1 MARGGRDM
9 TAMPWRH
16 ALLALAVVAVWGTN
30 FAVIKSALSHLPP
43 FTFATLRFVFAFLP
57 AAFFLKRPQVPWRNL
72 AAYGILIGV
81 GQFGVLYFA
90 IDGRVSPGLAS
101 LVVQSQVF
109 FTIGLA
115 IWLKGERLNLRQ
127 GIALVLAAA
136 GLAVI
141 LSNVDATTT
150 SVGLGLVL
158 VAALSWALG
167 NMVQRATPEAPSL
180 AFVVWAS
187 LFSIPPLLVLALVFE
202 GAPAMVSAVATMTP
216 VVWAE
221 LLYQSV
227 GNTLFGYAAWGWL
240 LARHPAAVVSPW
252 ALLVPVFGLTA
263 SALALGEPLPPW
275 KLAAAAL
282 VIGGLALNTLPAFRL
297 RRDRTGA
304 VG

>member
-1 MARGGRDM
+1 M
-9 TAMPWRH
+9 TALPWRH

-30 FAVIKSALSHLPP
+30 FAVIKSALAHLPP
-43 FTFATLRFVFAFLP
+43 FTFASLRFLFAFLP
-57 AAFFLKRPQVPWRNL
+57 AAFFLTRPNVPWRNL
-72 AAYGILIGV
+72 AAYGVLIGV

-90 IDGRVSPGLAS
+90 MDGQISPGLAS

-115 IWLKGERLNLRQ
+115 IWFRGERLNLRQ
-127 GIALVLAAA
+127 GLALVLAAA
-136 GLAVI
+136 GLALI
-141 LSNVDATTT
+141 LVNVDAVTTPT
-150 SVGLGLVL
+150 GLALVL
-158 VAALSWALG
+158 FAALSWALG

-187 LFSIPPLLVLALVFE
+187 LFSVPPLLVLALIFE
-202 GAPAMVSAVATMTP
+202 GAPVMIAAVTTMTP

-221 LLYQSV
+221 LLYQSF
-227 GNTLFGYAAWGWL
+227 GNTLFGYAVWGWL

-263 SALALGEPLPPW
+263 SALALGEPLPAW

-282 VIGGLALNTLPAFRL
+282 VIGGLALNTLPTRAL
-297 RRDRTGA
+297 RRDRPDA
-304 VG
+304 VS

>member
-1 MARGGRDM
+1 M
-9 TAMPWRH
+9 TALPWRH
-16 ALLALAVVAVWGTN
+16 ALLAFAVVAVWGTN
-30 FAVIKSALSHLPP
+30 FAVIKAALTHLPP
-43 FTFATLRFVFAFLP
+43 FTFAALRFLLAFLP
-57 AAFFLKRPQVPWRNL
+57 AAFFLKRPNVPWRNL
-72 AAYGILIGV
+72 AAYGVLIGV

-90 IDGRVSPGLAS
+90 MDGQISPGLAS

-115 IWLKGERLNLRQ
+115 IWFRGERLNLRQ
-127 GIALVLAAA
+127 GLALVLAAA
-136 GLAVI
+136 GLALI
-141 LSNVDATTT
+141 LVNVDAVTTPT
-150 SVGLGLVL
+150 GLALVL
-158 VAALSWALG
+158 FAALSWALG

-187 LFSIPPLLVLALVFE
+187 LFSVPPLLLLALIFE
-202 GAPAMVSAVATMTP
+202 GAPVMIAAVTTMTP
-216 VVWAE
+216 AVWAE
-221 LLYQSV
+221 LLYQSF
-227 GNTLFGYAAWGWL
+227 GNTLFGYAVWGWL

-282 VIGGLALNTLPAFRL
+282 VIGGLALNTLPGLRL
-297 RRDRTGA
+297 QRDRPDA

>member
-1 MARGGRDM
+1 M
-9 TAMPWRH
+9 TSLSWRH

-30 FAVIKSALSHLPP
+30 FAVIKSALAHLPP
-43 FTFATLRFVFAFLP
+43 FTFAALRFLFAFLP
-57 AAFFLKRPQVPWRNL
+57 AAFFLKRPNVPWRNL
-72 AAYGILIGV
+72 AAYGVLIGV

-90 IDGRVSPGLAS
+90 INGQISPGLAS

-115 IWLKGERLNLRQ
+115 IWLKGERLSPRQ
-127 GIALVLAAA
+127 GLALVLAAA
-136 GLAVI
+136 GLGVI
-141 LSNVDATTT
+141 LLHVDAVTT
-150 SVGLGLVL
+150 SLGLALVL
-158 VAALSWALG
+158 IAALSWALG

-187 LFSIPPLLVLALVFE
+187 LFSIPPLLVLALMFE

-216 VVWAE
+216 VVWVE
-221 LLYQSV
+221 LLYQSF
-227 GNTLFGYAAWGWL
+227 GNTLFGYAVWGWL

-282 VIGGLALNTLPAFRL
+282 VIGGLALNTLPGLRL
-297 RRDRTGA
+297 QRDRTGA

>member
-1 MARGGRDM
+1 M
-9 TAMPWRH
+9 TALPWRH

-43 FTFATLRFVFAFLP
+43 FTFATLRFLFAFLP

-72 AAYGILIGV
+72 AAYGVLIGV

-90 IDGRVSPGLAS
+90 MDGRISPGLAS

-115 IWLKGERLNLRQ
+115 IWLKGERLSLRQ

-141 LSNVDATTT
+141 LSNVDAVTT

-187 LFSIPPLLVLALVFE
+187 LFSVPPLLVLALVFE

-221 LLYQSV
+221 LLYQSF

-282 VIGGLALNTLPAFRL
+282 VIVGLALNTLPAFRL

>member
-1 MARGGRDM
+1 MNGLS
-9 TAMPWRH
+9 WRH

-30 FAVIKSALSHLPP
+30 FAVIKSALAHFPP
-43 FTFATLRFVFAFLP
+43 FTFAVLRFAFAFLP
-57 AAFFLKRPQVPWRNL
+57 AALFLKRPKVPWRNL
-72 AAYGILIGV
+72 AAYGVLIGV

-90 IDGRVSPGLAS
+90 MNGEISPGLAS

-115 IWLKGERLNLRQ
+115 IWLKGEKLTLRQ
-127 GIALVLAAA
+127 GLALVLAAG
-136 GLAVI
+136 GLGLI
-141 LSNVDATTT
+141 LSHVDAVTTPL
-150 SVGLGLVL
+150 GLGLVL

-187 LFSIPPLLVLALVFE
+187 LFSVPPLLLLALVFE
-202 GAPAMVSAVATMTP
+202 GAPTMVASVSTMTP
-216 VVWAE
+216 VIWAE
-221 LLYQSV
+221 LLYQSF

-297 RRDRTGA
+297 RRDRSGA

>member
-1 MARGGRDM
+1 M

-43 FTFATLRFVFAFLP
+43 FTFATLRFLFAFLP

-90 IDGRVSPGLAS
+90 MDGRISPGLAS

-141 LSNVDATTT
+141 LSNVDAVTS

-221 LLYQSV
+221 LLYQSF

-240 LARHPAAVVSPW
+240 LARHPAAMVSPW
-252 ALLVPVFGLTA
+252 ALLVPVFGLTV

>member
-1 MARGGRDM
+1 M
-9 TAMPWRH
+9 TALPWRH

-30 FAVIKSALSHLPP
+30 FAVIKSALAHLPP
-43 FTFATLRFVFAFLP
+43 FTFASLRFLFAFLP
-57 AAFFLKRPQVPWRNL
+57 AAFFLKRPNVPWRNL
-72 AAYGILIGV
+72 AAYGVLIGV

-90 IDGRVSPGLAS
+90 MDGQISPGLAS

-115 IWLKGERLNLRQ
+115 IWFRGERLNLRQ
-127 GIALVLAAA
+127 GLALVLAAA
-136 GLAVI
+136 GLALI
-141 LSNVDATTT
+141 LVNVDAVTTPI
-150 SVGLGLVL
+150 GLALVL
-158 VAALSWALG
+158 FAALSWALG

-187 LFSIPPLLVLALVFE
+187 LFSVPPLLVLALIFE
-202 GAPAMVSAVATMTP
+202 GAPVMVAAVTTMTP

-221 LLYQSV
+221 LLYQSF
-227 GNTLFGYAAWGWL
+227 GNTLFGYAVWGWL

-263 SALALGEPLPPW
+263 SALALGEPLPAW

-282 VIGGLALNTLPAFRL
+282 VIGGLALNTLPARAL
-297 RRDRTGA
+297 RRDRPDA
-304 VG
+304 VS

>member
-1 MARGGRDM
+1 M
-9 TAMPWRH
+9 TVLPWRH

-43 FTFATLRFVFAFLP
+43 FTFATLRFLFAFLP

-90 IDGRVSPGLAS
+90 MNGRISPGLAS

-115 IWLKGERLNLRQ
+115 IWLKGERLSLRQ

-141 LSNVDATTT
+141 LSNVDAVTT
-150 SVGLGLVL
+150 SVGLSLVL

-187 LFSIPPLLVLALVFE
+187 LFSVPPLLVLALVFE

-221 LLYQSV
+221 LLYQSF

>member
-1 MARGGRDM
+1 M
-9 TAMPWRH
+9 TGLSWRH
-16 ALLALAVVAVWGTN
+16 ALLALAVVAVWGSN
-30 FAVIKSALSHLPP
+30 FAVIKYALAHFPP
-43 FTFATLRFVFAFLP
+43 FTFAVLQFFFAFLP
-57 AAFFLKRPQVPWRNL
+57 AALLLKRPQVPWRNL
-72 AAYGILIGV
+72 AAYGLLIGV

-90 IDGRVSPGLAS
+90 MDGRISPGLAS

-115 IWLKGERLNLRQ
+115 IWLKGEKLTLRQ
-127 GIALVLAAA
+127 GLALLLAAG
-136 GLAVI
+136 GLGLI
-141 LSNVDATTT
+141 LSHVDAVTTPI
-150 SVGLGLVL
+150 GLGLVL

-187 LFSIPPLLVLALVFE
+187 LFSIPPLLALALVFE
-202 GAPAMVSAVATMTP
+202 GAPAMIASVSTMTP
-216 VVWAE
+216 VIWAE
-221 LLYQSV
+221 LLYQSF

-282 VIGGLALNTLPAFRL
+282 VIGGLALNTFPAPAL
-297 RRDRTGA
+297 RRDRPGA

>member
-1 MARGGRDM
+1 
-9 TAMPWRH
+9 
-16 ALLALAVVAVWGTN
+16 
-30 FAVIKSALSHLPP
+30 
-43 FTFATLRFVFAFLP
+43 
-57 AAFFLKRPQVPWRNL
+57 
-72 AAYGILIGV
+72 
-81 GQFGVLYFA
+81 
-90 IDGRVSPGLAS
+90 
-101 LVVQSQVF
+101 F

-115 IWLKGERLNLRQ
+115 IWLKGEKLSLRQ
-127 GIALVLAAA
+127 GLALVLAAA
-136 GLAVI
+136 GLGLI
-141 LSNVDATTT
+141 LLHVDAVTT
-150 SVGLGLVL
+150 SLGLALVL

-187 LFSIPPLLVLALVFE
+187 LFSVPPLLVLALVFE
-202 GAPAMVSAVATMTP
+202 GAPAMVSAVSTMTP

-221 LLYQSV
+221 LLYQSF

>member
-1 MARGGRDM
+1 M
-9 TAMPWRH
+9 TGLSWRQ

-30 FAVIKSALSHLPP
+30 FAVIKSALSHFQP
-43 FTFATLRFVFAFLP
+43 FTFATLRFLFAFLP

-72 AAYGILIGV
+72 AAYGVLIGV

-90 IDGRVSPGLAS
+90 MNGEISPGLAS

-109 FTIGLA
+109 MTIGLA
-115 IWLKGERLNLRQ
+115 IWLKGERLTPRQ
-127 GIALVLAAA
+127 GLALLLAAA
-136 GLAVI
+136 GLAII
-141 LSNVDATTT
+141 LLHVDAVTTP
-150 SVGLGLVL
+150 LGLALVL
-158 VAALSWALG
+158 FAALSWALG

-187 LFSIPPLLVLALVFE
+187 LFSVPPLLVLALVFE
-202 GAPAMVSAVATMTP
+202 GAPAMVASVATMTP

-221 LLYQSV
+221 LLYQSF
-227 GNTLFGYAAWGWL
+227 GNTLFGYAVWGWL
-240 LARHPAAVVSPW
+240 LARNPAAVVSPW

-282 VIGGLALNTLPAFRL
+282 VIGGLALNTLPGFPL

>member
-1 MARGGRDM
+1 M
-9 TAMPWRH
+9 TSLSWRH

-30 FAVIKSALSHLPP
+30 FAVIKSALAHLPP
-43 FTFATLRFVFAFLP
+43 FTFAALRFLFAFLP
-57 AAFFLKRPQVPWRNL
+57 AAFFLKRPKVPWRNL
-72 AAYGILIGV
+72 AAYGVLIGV

-90 IDGRVSPGLAS
+90 INGQISPGLAS

-115 IWLKGERLNLRQ
+115 IWLKGERLSPRQ
-127 GIALVLAAA
+127 GLALVMAAA
-136 GLAVI
+136 GLGVI
-141 LSNVDATTT
+141 LLHVDAVTT
-150 SVGLGLVL
+150 SLGLALVL
-158 VAALSWALG
+158 IAALSWALG

-216 VVWAE
+216 VVWVE
-221 LLYQSV
+221 LLYQSF
-227 GNTLFGYAAWGWL
+227 GNTLFGYAVWGWL

-282 VIGGLALNTLPAFRL
+282 VIGGLALNTLPGLRL
-297 RRDRTGA
+297 QRDRTGA

>member
-1 MARGGRDM
+1 M

-16 ALLALAVVAVWGTN
+16 ALLVLAVVAVWGTN

-43 FTFATLRFVFAFLP
+43 FTFATLRFLFAFLP

-90 IDGRVSPGLAS
+90 MDGRISPGLAS

-141 LSNVDATTT
+141 LSNVDAVTT

-187 LFSIPPLLVLALVFE
+187 LFSIPPLLILALVFE

>member
-1 MARGGRDM
+1 M
-9 TAMPWRH
+9 TALPWRH

-30 FAVIKSALSHLPP
+30 FAVIKSALAHLPP
-43 FTFATLRFVFAFLP
+43 FTFASLRFLFAFLP
-57 AAFFLKRPQVPWRNL
+57 AAFFLKRPNVPWRNL
-72 AAYGILIGV
+72 AAYGVLIGV

-90 IDGRVSPGLAS
+90 MDGQISPGLAS

-115 IWLKGERLNLRQ
+115 IWFRGERLNLRQ
-127 GIALVLAAA
+127 GLALVLAAA
-136 GLAVI
+136 GLALI
-141 LSNVDATTT
+141 LVNVDAVTTPT
-150 SVGLGLVL
+150 GLALVL
-158 VAALSWALG
+158 FAALSWALG

-187 LFSIPPLLVLALVFE
+187 LFSVPPLLVLALIFE
-202 GAPAMVSAVATMTP
+202 GAPVMIAAVTTMTP

-221 LLYQSV
+221 LLYQSL
-227 GNTLFGYAAWGWL
+227 GNTLFGYAVWGWL

-263 SALALGEPLPPW
+263 SALALGEPLPAW

-282 VIGGLALNTLPAFRL
+282 VIGGLALNTLPARAL
-297 RRDRTGA
+297 RRDRPDA
-304 VG
+304 VS

>member
-1 MARGGRDM
+1 M

-43 FTFATLRFVFAFLP
+43 FSFATLRFLFAFLP

-90 IDGRVSPGLAS
+90 MDGRISPGLAS

-141 LSNVDATTT
+141 LSNVDAVTT

-221 LLYQSV
+221 LLYQSF

>member
-1 MARGGRDM
+1 M
-9 TAMPWRH
+9 TALPWRH

-30 FAVIKSALSHLPP
+30 FAVIKSALAHLPP
-43 FTFATLRFVFAFLP
+43 FTFASLRFLFAFLP
-57 AAFFLKRPQVPWRNL
+57 AAFFLKRPNVPWRNL
-72 AAYGILIGV
+72 AAYGVLIGV

-90 IDGRVSPGLAS
+90 MDGQISPGLAS

-115 IWLKGERLNLRQ
+115 IWLRGERLNLRQ
-127 GIALVLAAA
+127 GLALVLAAA
-136 GLAVI
+136 GLALI
-141 LSNVDATTT
+141 LVNVDAVTTPT
-150 SVGLGLVL
+150 GLALVL
-158 VAALSWALG
+158 FAALSWALG

-187 LFSIPPLLVLALVFE
+187 LFSVPPLLVLALVFE
-202 GAPAMVSAVATMTP
+202 GAPAMVAAVTTMTP

-221 LLYQSV
+221 LLYQSF
-227 GNTLFGYAAWGWL
+227 GNTLFGYAVWGWL

-282 VIGGLALNTLPAFRL
+282 VIGGLALNTLPGLRL
-297 RRDRTGA
+297 RRDTTER
-304 VG
+304 VS

>member
-1 MARGGRDM
+1 M

-43 FTFATLRFVFAFLP
+43 FTFATLRFLFAFLP

-90 IDGRVSPGLAS
+90 IDGRISPGLAS

-115 IWLKGERLNLRQ
+115 IGLKGERLNLRQ

-141 LSNVDATTT
+141 LSNVDAVTT

>member
-1 MARGGRDM
+1 
-9 TAMPWRH
+9 
-16 ALLALAVVAVWGTN
+16 V
-30 FAVIKSALSHLPP
+30 
-43 FTFATLRFVFAFLP
+43 
-57 AAFFLKRPQVPWRNL
+57 
-72 AAYGILIGV
+72 
-81 GQFGVLYFA
+81 
-90 IDGRVSPGLAS
+90 
-101 LVVQSQVF
+101 
-109 FTIGLA
+109 
-115 IWLKGERLNLRQ
+115 
-127 GIALVLAAA
+127 
-136 GLAVI
+136 
-141 LSNVDATTT
+141 TT

-221 LLYQSV
+221 LLYQSF

>member
-1 MARGGRDM
+1 M
-9 TAMPWRH
+9 TALPWRH

-43 FTFATLRFVFAFLP
+43 FTFATLRFLFAFLP

-90 IDGRVSPGLAS
+90 MDGRISPGLAS

-115 IWLKGERLNLRQ
+115 IWLKGERLSLRQ

-141 LSNVDATTT
+141 LSNVDAVTT

-187 LFSIPPLLVLALVFE
+187 LFSVPPLLVLALVFE

-221 LLYQSV
+221 LLYQSF

-275 KLAAAAL
+275 KLGAAAL

>member
-1 MARGGRDM
+1 M
-9 TAMPWRH
+9 TALPWRH

-30 FAVIKSALSHLPP
+30 FAVIKSALAHLPP
-43 FTFATLRFVFAFLP
+43 FTFASLRFLFAFLP
-57 AAFFLKRPQVPWRNL
+57 AAFFLKRPNVPWRNL
-72 AAYGILIGV
+72 AAYGVLIGV

-90 IDGRVSPGLAS
+90 MDGQISPGLAS

-115 IWLKGERLNLRQ
+115 IWFRGERLNLRQ
-127 GIALVLAAA
+127 GLALVLAAA
-136 GLAVI
+136 GLALI
-141 LSNVDATTT
+141 LVNVDAVTTPT
-150 SVGLGLVL
+150 GLALVL
-158 VAALSWALG
+158 FAALSWALG

-187 LFSIPPLLVLALVFE
+187 LFSVPPLLVLALIFE
-202 GAPAMVSAVATMTP
+202 GAPVMIAAVTTMTP

-221 LLYQSV
+221 LLYQSF
-227 GNTLFGYAAWGWL
+227 GNTLFGYAVWGWL

-263 SALALGEPLPPW
+263 SALALGEPLPAW

-282 VIGGLALNTLPAFRL
+282 VIGGLALNTLPARAL
-297 RRDRTGA
+297 RRDRPDA
-304 VG
+304 VS

>member
-1 MARGGRDM
+1 M
-9 TAMPWRH
+9 TALPWRH

-30 FAVIKSALSHLPP
+30 FAVIKSALAHLPP
-43 FTFATLRFVFAFLP
+43 FTFASLRFLFAFLP
-57 AAFFLKRPQVPWRNL
+57 AAFFLKRPNVPWRNL
-72 AAYGILIGV
+72 AAYGVLIGV

-90 IDGRVSPGLAS
+90 MDGQISPGLAS

-115 IWLKGERLNLRQ
+115 IWFRGERLNLRQ
-127 GIALVLAAA
+127 GLALVLAAA
-136 GLAVI
+136 GLALI
-141 LSNVDATTT
+141 LVNEDAVTTPT
-150 SVGLGLVL
+150 GLALVL
-158 VAALSWALG
+158 FAALSWALG

-187 LFSIPPLLVLALVFE
+187 LFSVPPLLVLALVFE
-202 GAPAMVSAVATMTP
+202 GAPAMVAAVTTMTP

-221 LLYQSV
+221 LLYQSF
-227 GNTLFGYAAWGWL
+227 GNTLFGYAVWGWL

-263 SALALGEPLPPW
+263 SALALGEPLPAW

-282 VIGGLALNTLPAFRL
+282 VIGGLALNTLPARAL
-297 RRDRTGA
+297 RRDRPDA
-304 VG
+304 VS

>member
-1 MARGGRDM
+1 M
-9 TAMPWRH
+9 TALPWRH

-43 FTFATLRFVFAFLP
+43 FTFATLRFLFAFLP
-57 AAFFLKRPQVPWRNL
+57 AAFFMKRPQVPWRNL

-90 IDGRVSPGLAS
+90 MDGRISPGLAS

-115 IWLKGERLNLRQ
+115 IWLKGERLSLRQ

-141 LSNVDATTT
+141 LSNVDAVTT

-187 LFSIPPLLVLALVFE
+187 LFSVPPLLVLALVFE

-221 LLYQSV
+221 LLYQSF

-282 VIGGLALNTLPAFRL
+282 VIVGLALNTLPAFRL

>member
-1 MARGGRDM
+1 MN
-9 TAMPWRH
+9 TMPWRH

-30 FAVIKSALSHLPP
+30 FAVIKTALSHFPP
-43 FTFATLRFVFAFLP
+43 FTFATLRFVFALVP
-57 AAFFLKRPQVPWRNL
+57 AAFFLPRPRVPWRNM
-72 AAYGILIGV
+72 AAYGVLIGV

-90 IDGRVSPGLAS
+90 MNGRISPGLAS

-109 FTIGLA
+109 FTIGMA
-115 IWLKGERLNLRQ
+115 VWLRGERLSVRQ
-127 GIALVLAAA
+127 GLALVLAAA

-141 LSNVDATTT
+141 LVHVDAVTTPL
-150 SVGLGLVL
+150 GLALVL
-158 VAALSWALG
+158 VAALSWGLG

-180 AFVVWAS
+180 PFVVWAS
-187 LFSIPPLLVLALVFE
+187 LFSIPPLLGLALIFE
-202 GAPAMVSAVATMTP
+202 GAPAMIASVATMTP
-216 VVWAE
+216 KLWVE
-221 LLYQSV
+221 LLYQSF

-263 SALALGEPLPPW
+263 SALALGEALPPW

-282 VIGGLALNTLPAFRL
+282 VIGGLALNSLPGLSL
-297 RRDRTGA
+297 RRDRPGA

>member
-1 MARGGRDM
+1 M
-9 TAMPWRH
+9 TALPWRH

-30 FAVIKSALSHLPP
+30 FAVIKSALAHLPP
-43 FTFATLRFVFAFLP
+43 FTFASLRFLFAFLP
-57 AAFFLKRPQVPWRNL
+57 AAFFLKRPNVPWRNL
-72 AAYGILIGV
+72 AAYGVLIGV

-90 IDGRVSPGLAS
+90 MDGQISPGLAS

-115 IWLKGERLNLRQ
+115 IWLRGERLNLRQ
-127 GIALVLAAA
+127 GLALVLAAA
-136 GLAVI
+136 GLALI
-141 LSNVDATTT
+141 LVNVDAVTTPT
-150 SVGLGLVL
+150 GLALVL
-158 VAALSWALG
+158 FAALSWALG

-187 LFSIPPLLVLALVFE
+187 LFSVPPLLVLALIFE
-202 GAPAMVSAVATMTP
+202 GAPVMIAAVTTMTP

-221 LLYQSV
+221 LLYQSL
-227 GNTLFGYAAWGWL
+227 GNTLFGYAVWGWL

-263 SALALGEPLPPW
+263 SALALGEPLPAW

-282 VIGGLALNTLPAFRL
+282 VIGGLALNTLPARAL
-297 RRDRTGA
+297 RRDRPDA
-304 VG
+304 VS

>member
-1 MARGGRDM
+1 M
-9 TAMPWRH
+9 TALSWRH

-30 FAVIKSALSHLPP
+30 FAVIKSALAHFPP
-43 FTFATLRFVFAFLP
+43 FTFAVLRFFFAFLP
-57 AAFFLKRPQVPWRNL
+57 AAFFLKRPLVPWRNL
-72 AAYGILIGV
+72 AAYGLLIGV

-90 IDGRVSPGLAS
+90 MDGRISPGLAS
-101 LVVQSQVF
+101 LVVQSQVL

-115 IWLKGERLNLRQ
+115 IWLKGERLSPRQ
-127 GIALVLAAA
+127 GLALVLAAA
-136 GLAVI
+136 GIGVI
-141 LSNVDATTT
+141 LMHVDAVTTPL
-150 SVGLGLVL
+150 GLALVL
-158 VAALSWALG
+158 VAALSWSLG

-187 LFSIPPLLVLALVFE
+187 LFSVPPLLVLALVFE
-202 GAPAMVSAVATMTP
+202 GAPAMVAAVTTMTP

-221 LLYQSV
+221 LLYQSF

-263 SALALGEPLPPW
+263 SALALGEPLPAW

-282 VIGGLALNTLPAFRL
+282 VIGGLALNTLPASVL
-297 RRDRTGA
+297 RRDRPGA

>member
-1 MARGGRDM
+1 M

-43 FTFATLRFVFAFLP
+43 FTFATLRFLFAFLP

-72 AAYGILIGV
+72 AACGILIGV

-90 IDGRVSPGLAS
+90 MDGRISPGLAS

-141 LSNVDATTT
+141 LSNVDAVTT

-221 LLYQSV
+221 LLYQSF

>member
-1 MARGGRDM
+1 M
-9 TAMPWRH
+9 TALSWRH
-16 ALLALAVVAVWGTN
+16 ALLALAVVAVWGSN
-30 FAVIKSALSHLPP
+30 FAVIKSALAHFPP
-43 FTFATLRFVFAFLP
+43 FTFAVLRFFFAFLP

-72 AAYGILIGV
+72 AAYGLLIGV

-90 IDGRVSPGLAS
+90 MDGRISPGLAS

-115 IWLKGERLNLRQ
+115 IWLKGEKLSGRQ
-127 GIALVLAAA
+127 GLALVLAAA
-136 GLAVI
+136 GIGVI
-141 LSNVDATTT
+141 LMHVDAVTTPL
-150 SVGLGLVL
+150 GLVLVL
-158 VAALSWALG
+158 VAALSWSLG

-187 LFSIPPLLVLALVFE
+187 LFSVPPLLVLALVFE
-202 GAPAMVSAVATMTP
+202 GAPAMVAAVTTMTP

-221 LLYQSV
+221 LLYQSF

-263 SALALGEPLPPW
+263 SALALGEPLPAW

-282 VIGGLALNTLPAFRL
+282 VIGGLALNTLPAPVL
-297 RRDRTGA
+297 RRDRPGA

>member
-1 MARGGRDM
+1 M

-43 FTFATLRFVFAFLP
+43 FTFATLRFLFAFLP

-90 IDGRVSPGLAS
+90 MDGRISPGLAS

-141 LSNVDATTT
+141 LSNVDAVTT

-221 LLYQSV
+221 LLYQSF

-282 VIGGLALNTLPAFRL
+282 VIGGLSLNTLPAFRL